1 MFRLLPFV
9 LVCLVLQFVSA
20 SPLLPRANVQPPG
33 KDTFYEPDNGW
44 ENEEPGAILR
54 TRKVELAFLQELN
67 YKYHEAY
74 ELLYRTTGAYE
85 KDPLT
90 TVTTIIVPN
99 NAKKDMLVDYN
110 VYIDANGPQCVP
122 SYTLRRGG
130 QLGND
135 LALTYQQLLFTT
147 LLDEGYVLTI
157 PDYQGPNQGFAVGRM
172 EGRMAID
179 SVRATLNY
187 GRLGLSKN
195 TKVVGYG
202 YSGGAIATGWAASL
216 QPNYA
221 PELNMMG
228 WSMGGTPA
236 NLTGTVLNLDKG
248 RVRWI
253 CRGWCSRS
261 GSQGRITKEGQKAI
275 DFARTHCMID
285 VLLRYPF
292 RTLQSD
298 AFVEDGARILYDPAI
313 TKITDTLVLGVNA
326 DEAPKA
332 PVYIFH
338 GLHDEVI
345 PFGDALTAANR
356 WADNGADVKFEE
368 LQDLLMGHITS
379 ELTNLPNV
387 IMFIRDRMQGKS
399 FPSGFTHTR
408 VGNPLEDPNVIG
420 QGFESLVKVIAGFI
434 ESTFGFGDKKLINR
448 IKQES

>member
-248 RVRWI
+248 LFAGFAVAGVVGILDSYNSVKEW
-253 CRGWCSRS
+253 
-261 GSQGRITKEGQKAI
+261 SQGRITKEGQKAI

-298 AFVEDGARILYDPAI
+298 TFVKNGARILYDPAI
-313 TKITDTLVLGVNA
+313 TKITDTLVL
-326 DEAPKA
+326 
-332 PVYIFH
+332 
-338 GLHDEVI
+338 VI